1 MEIVLLI
8 LLFLVIIVFLPMM
21 LNKRAVFQVI
31 QIFKQH
37 GALDADSAKSIIELK
52 LTKPTLKDRMM
63 RFRDYKPAALESLIQ
78 VGVVQGTEDGR
89 LFLLEERLTGTKFD
103 PNMRSG

>member
-8 LLFLVIIVFLPMM
+8 ILFLVTIVFLPML
-21 LNKRAVFQVI
+21 LNKRAVMQVI
-31 QIFKQH
+31 HIFKEH
-37 GALDADSAKSIIELK
+37 GAIDAESAKSIMELK

-89 LFLLEERLTGTKFD
+89 LFLLEEKLKGTKFD
-103 PNMRSG
+103 PNP

>member
-1 MEIVLLI
+1 MEIALLI
-8 LLFLVIIVFLPMM
+8 ILFIVVIIFLPML

-31 QIFKQH
+31 QIFKKH
-37 GALDADSAKSIIELK
+37 GALDAESAKSIADLK

-78 VGVVQGTEDGR
+78 VGVVQSTEDGR
-89 LFLLEERLTGTKFD
+89 VFLLEERLKGTKFE
-103 PNMRSG
+103 PNT

>member
-1 MEIVLLI
+1 MELVLLI
-8 LLFLVIIVFLPMM
+8 ILLLVVIVFLPML

-31 QIFKQH
+31 QIFKKH
-37 GALDADSAKSIIELK
+37 GAQDAESAKSIEELK

-63 RFRDYKPAALESLIQ
+63 HFRDYKPAALESLIQ

-89 LFLLEERLTGTKFD
+89 LFLLEERLKGTKFD
-103 PNMRSG
+103 PNT